1 MNPELQEW
9 LLDPDYTKGV
19 ELYKKLGGS
28 DAVLLSIFSLPETSF
43 TKKKLVEAL
52 ENMSCVN
59 PKVDSS
65 KVDTSNP
72 KVDTLA
78 KEEKTPKPV
87 LNLIRKRSQLHE
99 TLFHTTSKSDRHK
112 IALAILALG
121 RQLDRYYDH
130 GELPAGQV
138 ENEGEESDIPVNAW
152 ELHQLINT
160 NFAYMAKNKN
170 SEDKQGEVQRR
181 KRMNIKIEE
190 RLKSMNYG

>member
-9 LLDPDYTKGV
+9 LSDPDYTKGV
-19 ELYKKLGGS
+19 EIYKKLGGS

-65 KVDTSNP
+65 KVDTS
-72 KVDTLA
+72 V

-87 LNLIRKRSQLHE
+87 LELIRRRSQLHE

-121 RQLDRYYDH
+121 RELDRYYDH

-138 ENEGEESDIPVNAW
+138 ENEAEESDIPVNAW

-181 KRMNIKIEE
+181 KRMNTKIEE
-190 RLKSMNYG
+190 RLKSINYETSR